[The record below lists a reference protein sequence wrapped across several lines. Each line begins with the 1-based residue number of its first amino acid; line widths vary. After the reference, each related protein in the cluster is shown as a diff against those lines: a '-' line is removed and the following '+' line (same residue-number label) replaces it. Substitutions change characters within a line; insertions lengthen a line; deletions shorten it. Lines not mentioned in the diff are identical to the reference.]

1 MGRCGDLFGRRPRR
15 CRADSRGL
23 ALITQPRGQFDVTP
37 EQRAI
42 GALAAE
48 VAAREIAPH
57 VAQWDREHVFPR
69 ELYRKLT
76 DAGIMGILV
85 PEEYGGAGA
94 EYLSYALAIEEL
106 ARVDAGT
113 AVTVSVHS
121 MICSAICRLG
131 TPQQKEFWLPQLAS
145 GDVLAGFALTES
157 DAGSDAAALR
167 ATAKRSNGGYVLD
180 GRKQWCSTGSYAGV
194 IMGMFRTG
202 GAGARGVSA
211 FLIDAALPGISV
223 ERVTEKLG
231 IHTSNT
237 CDVAFDGVEVD
248 SNALLGEEGA
258 GFANA
263 MSALTAGRIG
273 IAAQAIGILAACL
286 DESVKFAKERVAF
299 GKPIGAFEGISF
311 KIAQMATDLDA
322 ARLLNYRAAA
332 LADAGESFALAASK
346 AKLFA
351 STAARK
357 HAAEAL
363 QIHGGY
369 GYTSE
374 FPVERHYRD
383 AKITEIYEGTSEIQQ
398 LIVARSLLGRLD

>member
-1 MGRCGDLFGRRPRR
+1 VIAP
-15 CRADSRGL
+15 AIS
-23 ALITQPRGQFDVTP
+23 QFELSE

-42 GALAAE
+42 GALAAQI
-48 VAAREIAPH
+48 AQREIAPF
-57 VAQWDREHVFPR
+57 VAAWDRVHIFPR
-69 ELYRKLT
+69 ELYGKLT
-76 DAGIMGILV
+76 AAGLMGILV

-94 EYLSYALAIEEL
+94 DYLSYALAVEEL

-121 MICSAICRLG
+121 MICSAICKLG
-131 TPQQKEFWLPQLAS
+131 TRQQKQRWLKQLAA
-145 GDVLAGFALTES
+145 DNVIAGFALTES
-157 DAGSDAAALR
+157 DAGSDAAAIR
-167 ATAKRSNGGYVLD
+167 ATAKRVPAGYVLN
-180 GRKQWCSTGSYAGV
+180 GRKQWCTTGSYAGV

-202 GAGARGVSA
+202 EAGARGVSA
-211 FLIDAALPGISV
+211 FLFEPKLPGITV

-237 CDVAFDGVEVD
+237 CDLAFDGVRLD
-248 SNALLGEEGA
+248 DGALLGEEGA
-258 GFANA
+258 GFGNA

-286 DESVKFAKERVAF
+286 EESVKFAKERVAF
-299 GKPIGAFEGISF
+299 GKPIGAYEGVSF
-311 KIAQMATDLDA
+311 KVAQMAVDLDA
-322 ARLLNYRAAA
+322 ARLLTYRAAA
-332 LADAGESFALAASK
+332 LADAGEPFALAASK

-398 LIVARSLLGRLD
+398 LIIARSLLGRLD

>member
-1 MGRCGDLFGRRPRR
+1 MAPF
-15 CRADSRGL
+15 
-23 ALITQPRGQFDVTP
+23 
-37 EQRAI
+37 
-42 GALAAE
+42 
-48 VAAREIAPH
+48 VAH
-57 VAQWDREHVFPR
+57 WDRDHVFPR
-69 ELYRKLT
+69 ELYGKLAR
-76 DAGIMGILV
+76 AGIMGILV
-85 PEEYGGAGA
+85 PEEYGGAEA
-94 EYLSYALAIEEL
+94 DHLSYALAIEEL

-121 MICSAICRLG
+121 MICSAILKLG
-131 TPQQKEFWLPQLAS
+131 TKEQKEHWLPQLAH

-157 DAGSDAAALR
+157 DAGSDAVALR
-167 ATAKRSNGGYVLD
+167 ATAKPSSGGYTLR

-202 GAGARGVSA
+202 GPGARGVSA
-211 FLIDAALPGISV
+211 FLFEPNLPGVTI

-237 CDVAFDGVEVD
+237 CDLAFDDVRVGGE
-248 SNALLGEEGA
+248 ALLGEEGA
-258 GFANA
+258 GFGNA
-263 MSALTAGRIG
+263 MTALTAGRIG

-286 DESVKFAKERVAF
+286 DESVKFAKERIAF

-311 KIAQMATDLDA
+311 KIAQMAMDLDA
-322 ARLLNYRAAA
+322 ARMLTYRAAA
-332 LADAGESFALAASK
+332 LADAGEPFEIPASK

-351 STAARK
+351 STAARR

-369 GYTSE
+369 GYTTE
-374 FPVERHYRD
+374 FAVERHYRD

-398 LIVARSLLGRLD
+398 IIIARSLLGRLE

>member
-1 MGRCGDLFGRRPRR
+1 
-15 CRADSRGL
+15 
-23 ALITQPRGQFDVTP
+23 
-37 EQRAI
+37 
-42 GALAAE
+42 
-48 VAAREIAPH
+48 
-57 VAQWDREHVFPR
+57 
-69 ELYRKLT
+69 
-76 DAGIMGILV
+76 MGILV

-94 EYLSYALAIEEL
+94 DYLSYALAIEEL

-121 MICSAICRLG
+121 MICSAIVRLG
-131 TPQQKEFWLPQLAS
+131 TAEQKERWLPQLATS
-145 GDVLAGFALTES
+145 DTIAGFALTES

-167 ATAKRSNGGYVLD
+167 ATAKRSNGGYVLN
-180 GRKQWCSTGSYAGV
+180 GRKQWCTSGSYAGV

-202 GAGARGVSA
+202 DAGSRGVSA
-211 FLIDAALPGISV
+211 FLIESTLPGIAV

-237 CDVAFDGVEVD
+237 CDLAFDGVEVGAD
-248 SNALLGEEGA
+248 ALLGEEGS
-258 GFANA
+258 GFGNA
-263 MSALTAGRIG
+263 MKALTAGRIG
-273 IAAQAIGILAACL
+273 IAAQSIGILAACL

-299 GKPIGAFEGISF
+299 GKPIGAFEGVSF
-311 KIAQMATDLDA
+311 KIAQMAMDLDA
-322 ARLLNYRAAA
+322 ARLLNYRAASM
-332 LADAGESFALAASK
+332 ADAGQDFGLAASK

-369 GYTSE
+369 GYTTE
-374 FPVERHYRD
+374 FAVERHYRD

-398 LIVARSLLGRLD
+398 VIIARSLLGRLD